1 MYYTMSVSV
10 ILLYNFYETQVKTFL
25 IQHEQDLQRD
35 IKYCL
40 ISTFFGGMTQLRVE
54 LR

>member
-1 MYYTMSVSV
+1 MSVSV

-35 IKYCL
+35 IK
-40 ISTFFGGMTQLRVE
+40 
-54 LR
+54 